1 MDPPPPRFDSPLRAV
16 SGTTKQLQHTK
27 HLQRPAQQRQ
37 QQQQQT
43 TQRRQQQQQHTQ
55 RRGSSSRSRPPSA
68 SSSSS
73 SRRPGA
79 CRAPSAAAPS
89 AAAAAAAP
97 QHQQQQHQQQTTG
110 SPASFRSPPLASSMP
125 STWICLG
132 LWFVARLSQANSAT
146 TTRLFGC
153 GFLPL
158 ESRQEELCKELGLL
172 KLQAGQRPS
181 EGVRVGIRIHVVH
194 QVEWWFQ
201 TICCFVVQPLLGM
214 IEPTD

>member
-1 MDPPPPRFDSPLRAV
+1 MCHGFVQITFLLGRFALLVVCGSLMVLHEKYAKEPWRHIGLKVPHHPPPPRFDSPLRAV

-37 QQQQQT
+37 QQQHQQQQQT
-43 TQRRQQQQQHTQ
+43 TQRQQQQQHTQ

-97 QHQQQQHQQQTTG
+97 AAAA
-110 SPASFRSPPLASSMP
+110 PAADHRKP
-125 STWICLG
+125 G
-132 LWFVARLSQANSAT
+132 
-146 TTRLFGC
+146 
-153 GFLPL
+153 
-158 ESRQEELCKELGLL
+158 
-172 KLQAGQRPS
+172 
-181 EGVRVGIRIHVVH
+181 
-194 QVEWWFQ
+194 
-201 TICCFVVQPLLGM
+201 
-214 IEPTD
+214 

>member
-1 MDPPPPRFDSPLRAV
+1 MDL
-16 SGTTKQLQHTK
+16 
-27 HLQRPAQQRQ
+27 
-37 QQQQQT
+37 
-43 TQRRQQQQQHTQ
+43 
-55 RRGSSSRSRPPSA
+55 
-68 SSSSS
+68 
-73 SRRPGA
+73 
-79 CRAPSAAAPS
+79 
-89 AAAAAAAP
+89 
-97 QHQQQQHQQQTTG
+97 
-110 SPASFRSPPLASSMP
+110 
-125 STWICLG
+125 LG
-132 LWFVARLSQANSAT
+132 LWFVARLSHQLSNHHQ
-146 TTRLFGC
+146 LFGC